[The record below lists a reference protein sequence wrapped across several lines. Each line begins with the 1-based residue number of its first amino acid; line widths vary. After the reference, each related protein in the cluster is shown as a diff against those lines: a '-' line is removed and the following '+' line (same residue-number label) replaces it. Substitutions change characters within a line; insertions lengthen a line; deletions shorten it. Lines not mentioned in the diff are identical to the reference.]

1 MGIDRYLRLLLIGLA
16 LFFAASFFYYMN
28 LAREISVAGTR
39 IYGAYLPLVA
49 GLQQQETLRGQF
61 WRALEA
67 TLRSGDATALNRP
80 RAAASGARPCRPAK
94 SWRHCAARP

>member
-67 TLRSGDATALNRP
+67 TLRSGDATA
-80 RAAASGARPCRPAK
+80 
-94 SWRHCAARP
+94 H

>member
-49 GLQQQETLRGQF
+49 GLQQQETLRGRQ
-61 WRALEA
+61 
-67 TLRSGDATALNRP
+67 
-80 RAAASGARPCRPAK
+80 
-94 SWRHCAARP
+94 